1 MTDTTKSIRP
11 FRIDIAQEQLDDLA
25 DRLARTRFGTPLPG
39 DDWASGVPTSYL
51 VELVAYWRD
60 EFDWRAQEKSLNT
73 IPQFV
78 TEIDGQNIHFLHV
91 RSPEPNALPL
101 VLTHGWPGSF
111 VEFLDVIGPLTDPA
125 AHGGDPADA
134 FDVVVPSLPG
144 FGFSGPVRESGWDTT
159 RIAAAWA
166 ELMSRLGYHRYGV
179 QGGDI
184 GADVSPEVAHIAP
197 DAVVGVHL
205 NGNVGV
211 PFHELDEAEQAS
223 LSPLEQDR
231 RDRVSRFMSEEFGYI
246 AIQSTRP
253 ATLGAALADSPVG
266 QLAWIVDKFR
276 EWTHPREALPHD
288 VVGIDRLLTNVML
301 YWLTDTASSS
311 AYVGYMQESSW
322 GADKSASGVPTA
334 VIVFAH
340 DVGIRRYAEQEH
352 AITRWTDVEDRG
364 GHFAALEE
372 PETLTADI
380 REFFAGLR

>member
-1 MTDTTKSIRP
+1 
-11 FRIDIAQEQLDDLA
+11 
-25 DRLARTRFGTPLPG
+25 
-39 DDWASGVPTSYL
+39 L
-51 VELVAYWRD
+51 VELVTYWRD

-91 RSPEPNALPL
+91 RSPEPDALPL

-144 FGFSGPVRESGWDTT
+144 CGFSGPVRESGWDTP
-159 RIAAAWA
+159 RIATAWA
-166 ELMSRLGYHRYGV
+166 ELMSRLGYQRYGV

-184 GADVSPEVAHIAP
+184 GADVSPRGRPHRPGRGGRGASQRQRR
-197 DAVVGVHL
+197 GS
-205 NGNVGV
+205 V
-211 PFHELDEAEQAS
+211 PRAGRGGAS
-223 LSPLEQDR
+223 EP
-231 RDRVSRFMSEEFGYI
+231 VTAG
-246 AIQSTRP
+246 TGPPRP
-253 ATLGAALADSPVG
+253 
-266 QLAWIVDKFR
+266 R
-276 EWTHPREALPHD
+276 
-288 VVGIDRLLTNVML
+288 
-301 YWLTDTASSS
+301 SS
-311 AYVGYMQESSW
+311 ATSPSSPPDPRLSEPPLPIRRW
-322 GADKSASGVPTA
+322 VSSRGSSTSFASGRIPAGRSPTTSSASTDFSPTSCCTGSPTPRRRPRTSATCRNHRGADKSAPGVPTA
-334 VIVFAH
+334 VIAFAH